1 MLIFRKRRKKKE
13 KKEKKEVVL
22 VKKPQKRRI
31 LTDKQIKDL
40 ADKHRTIIL
49 SKFAERMLSFSR
61 RAAKESRRLGIGRI
75 TLNLGTYVDS
85 VKRVVIDLLS
95 KELMKGFGKKYS
107 KEQLEVLREEIKKAI
122 SIALGHSEEALKII
136 SALAAEFPTADAR
149 KIAEF
154 SWKYRDSDPKRV
166 VEFFREELSK
176 KR

>member
-122 SIALGHSEEALKII
+122 SIALSHNRALKII